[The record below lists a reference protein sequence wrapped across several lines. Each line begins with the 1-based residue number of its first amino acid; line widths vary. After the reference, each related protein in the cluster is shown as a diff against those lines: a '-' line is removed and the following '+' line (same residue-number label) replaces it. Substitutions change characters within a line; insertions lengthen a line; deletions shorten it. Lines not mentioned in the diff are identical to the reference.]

1 MKKHYLILFI
11 LFLYIPFSVFSANYY
26 VSSTGSDANSGTLAA
41 PFKTITYAYS
51 KAGAGDI
58 IYLRAETYREAVALV
73 GKSGTYNKPITLT
86 AYNGE
91 NAIISG
97 LDVQSL
103 SWSSNSGVTNVWVAS
118 YSGSTFEQL
127 FCDSKP
133 MLEARWP
140 NVPKDANGDWNF
152 FSPNVWSTVDAT
164 GNSYGTVS
172 DNHLALTGWNVTGAR
187 VILNVNHQYYVW
199 TRTITAHNAYT
210 GTFTYPQDLGGT
222 VVGNTLSWND
232 DRYYLVGQKV
242 FLDTPGEWYYDAINK
257 KIYYYPINGKDP
269 NTSTIEIKTRNY
281 GLTADLNSDY
291 LTIDGITFFGTAFSF
306 GKSYTSRSNGI
317 TFKNNQVLY
326 SSWTEYLNTAA
337 TDPNVNND
345 NNFPFIQADTVKV
358 LNNTFE
364 HGVLDASLV
373 NGYGNV
379 IENNVFH
386 DFCYS
391 SSLTCPPLEVSR
403 NWAAYVGTGGNA
415 VVRYN
420 TFYDVGGICFF
431 IGQGGNDVYL
441 NKCYNAFRACWGG
454 NRDQSAIYTNNT
466 YCNGTR
472 IHHNWIYDSSAGTPP
487 LDWGGGMAIRGDD
500 NTTGLTID
508 HNVGWNIGS
517 TGVELKNIASPT
529 AAQAN
534 FVYNNTFFQ
543 HSKNNTTKSAMVIR
557 TSLAGENSLSA
568 VVNNM
573 AQTIYGD
580 WNGVALGTLGTK
592 SNNTTGTLPDG
603 LMEDTTIYD
612 FRPKTT
618 ATAVYNKGVVVAGFT
633 TSVFGSA
640 PDIGA
645 YERGDSIYWIPGQRT
660 SKTSFP
666 ILPEASVNVSVSRD
680 VLMWLQGYN
689 AVAHQ
694 VYFGTNKTAVTNA
707 TTSSA
712 EYKGI
717 LKGNRNVYSLPAL
730 ALGTSYF
737 WRIDAILADNTVT
750 KGDVWSFST
759 GASITTSF
767 QDTTVFNNIDVY
779 PTATTDVLNITSPGS
794 TLRRIEIYNLQGK
807 LYKLF
812 NVNSDKAQLHVSDL
826 SSGLYILKI
835 STDKNYQIKRF
846 VKE

>member
-1 MKKHYLILFI
+1 MRKHYLLLLFI
-11 LFLYIPFSVFSANYY
+11 LSIFSVYPSAYY
-26 VSSTGSDANSGTLAA
+26 VSPTGSNSNNGSLAN
-41 PFKTITYAYS
+41 PFLTISYAYT
-51 KAGAGDI
+51 KAGASDF
-58 IYLRAETYREAVALV
+58 IYLRAGTYRETIALV
-73 GKSGTYNKPITLT
+73 GKSGSYNKPITLT
-86 AYNGE
+86 AYNAE

-103 SWSSNSGVTNVWVAS
+103 SWSSNSGMTNVWVAS
-118 YSGSTFEQL
+118 YSGSAFEQL

-152 FSPNVWSTVDAT
+152 FSPGVWSTVDAT

-172 DNHLALTGWNVTGAR
+172 DNHLALTGWNVTSAR
-187 VILNVNHQYYVW
+187 AVLNVNHQYYTW
-199 TRTITAHNAYT
+199 TRTILAHTAYT
-210 GTFTYPQDLGGT
+210 STFTYPQDLGSS

-232 DRYYLVGQKV
+232 DRYYLVGQKI
-242 FLDTPGEWYYDAINK
+242 FLDTPGEWYYDATNK

-269 NTSTIEIKTRNY
+269 NTSIVEIKTRNY
-281 GLTADLNSDY
+281 AFTADLNSDY
-291 LTIDGITFFGTAFSF
+291 LTIDGITFWGTAFSF

-317 TFKNNQVLY
+317 TFKNNKVEY
-326 SSWTEYLNTAA
+326 SSWTEYVNTAA

-364 HGVLDASLV
+364 LGMLDGLLV

-386 DFCYS
+386 DFCYT
-391 SSLTCPPLEVSR
+391 SSLTCPPLEISR

-420 TFYDVGGICFF
+420 TIYDVGGISFF

-441 NKCYNAFRACWGG
+441 NKCYNAFRSCWGG

-466 YCNGTR
+466 YCSGTR

-517 TGVELKNIASPT
+517 AGVELKNIASPT
-529 AAQAN
+529 AADAN
-534 FVYNNTFFQ
+534 YVYNNTFFQ
-543 HSKNNTTKSAMVIR
+543 HSKNNTVKSALIVR
-557 TSLAGENSLSA
+557 TSLTNENIFSS

-580 WNGVALGTLGTK
+580 WNGKALGTLGTK
-592 SNNTTGTLPDG
+592 SNNSTGTVPDA
-603 LMEDTTIYD
+603 LMEDTTNYD

-618 ATAVYNKGVVVAGFT
+618 ATAVYNKAVVVAGFT

-660 SKTSFP
+660 SKAGFP
-666 ILPEASVNVSVSRD
+666 IVPDATVNVSVSRD

-694 VYFGTNKTAVTNA
+694 VYFGTNRANVNNA
-707 TTSSA
+707 ITGSS

-717 LKGNRNVYSLPAL
+717 LKGNKNVYTLPAL
-730 ALGTSYF
+730 AVGTSYF
-737 WRIDAILADNTVT
+737 WRIDAVLTDNTVI
-750 KGDVWSFST
+750 KGDIWSFST
-759 GASITTSF
+759 GATIITSF
-767 QDTTVFNNIDVY
+767 QDTTVLNDINVY
-779 PTATTDVLNITSPGS
+779 PTTTTDNLNITSPGS
-794 TLRRIEIYNLQGK
+794 NLRSIEIYDLHGK
-807 LYKLF
+807 LYKKI
-812 NVNSDKAQLHVSDL
+812 NVNSDKTQVQVSDF
-826 SSGLYILKI
+826 SSGLYIVKI
-835 STDKNYQIKRF
+835 NTDKNCQVKRF